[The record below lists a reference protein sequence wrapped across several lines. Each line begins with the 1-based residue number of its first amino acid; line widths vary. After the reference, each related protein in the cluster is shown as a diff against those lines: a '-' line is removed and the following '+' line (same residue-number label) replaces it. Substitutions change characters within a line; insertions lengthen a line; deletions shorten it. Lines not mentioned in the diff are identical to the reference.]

1 MPTRLFTG
9 LAIVLAAALLVS
21 STPAR
26 AELNVMISG
35 GFALAYR
42 ELLPK
47 FERTTG
53 IKVVT
58 GSGASQG
65 TSPQTIKAQLER
77 GARPDVVI
85 LSGEGLEELIAA
97 GRIVSGTEVGLA
109 RSPLGAAVRSGS
121 PRPDFSTVDAL
132 RQSLLKA
139 RLIVMPGSTSGIYI
153 RENVL
158 PKLGIADKVS
168 KKVVPRSTEATS
180 MVASGEA
187 DIALAPVSEL
197 VNLPG
202 VEFVSPLPN
211 DVQLVQEFTAA
222 IVNGSNQVE
231 DAKRLIAFLSSSQAA
246 AAIRKIGMEPAGNHK
261 AH

>member
-1 MPTRLFTG
+1 MPARLFNG
-9 LAIVLAAALLVS
+9 LSIVLAALLAFS
-21 STPAR
+21 SSAR

-42 ELLPK
+42 ELLPE

-65 TSPQTIKAQLER
+65 TGPQTIKAQLER
-77 GARPDVVI
+77 GAPADVVI

-97 GRIVSGTEVGLA
+97 GRIVTGTEVGLA
-109 RSPLGAAVRSGS
+109 RSPLGAAIRAGS
-121 PRPDFSTVDAL
+121 SRPDFSNVDAL
-132 RQSLLKA
+132 RESLLKA

-153 RENVL
+153 RDKVL

-168 KKVVPRSTEATS
+168 VKVVPRSTEATS
-180 MVASGEA
+180 MVASGAAE
-187 DIALAPVSEL
+187 IALAPVSEL

-202 VEFVSPLPN
+202 VEFVSPLPD
-211 DVQLVQEFTAA
+211 DVQLVQVFTAA
-222 IVNGSNQVE
+222 IVKGSNQVE

-246 AAIRKIGMEPAGNHK
+246 AAIRKSGMEPGGSHK